1 MLNTLNADSRFMLF
15 GSRSKNAATDSSD
28 WDFSA
33 AYSEPLVD
41 ELIALGFRRVE
52 KLTQYMDSLTSAIFS
67 YVDFNSFTQIHVV
80 LHSDEDTFRR
90 VWNSI
95 TPKEY
100 AQYIS
105 KQSEL
110 YRGYTARETRQAIQH
125 YMNQRYMT

>member
-1 MLNTLNADSRFMLF
+1 MLNTLNSDSRFMLF

-52 KLTQYMDSLTSAIFS
+52 KPMQYMDSLTRAILS
-67 YVDFNSFTQIHVV
+67 YTDFNRFMQIHVV
-80 LHSDEDTFRR
+80 LHSDETRFRK
-90 VWNSI
+90 VWRSI

-105 KQSEL
+105 KQSER
-110 YRGYTARETRQAIQH
+110 YRGYTQRETRLAIQQF
-125 YMNQRYMT
+125 MNQRYMT